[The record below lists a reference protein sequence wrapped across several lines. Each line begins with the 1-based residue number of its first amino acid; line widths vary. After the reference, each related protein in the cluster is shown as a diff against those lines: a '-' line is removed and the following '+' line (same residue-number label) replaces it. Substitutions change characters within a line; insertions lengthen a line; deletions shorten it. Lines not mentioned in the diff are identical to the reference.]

1 VTRLARA
8 ILGFAAGAAGALVAA
23 LGAAESL
30 SATIDRFDHL
40 RLGDAVAVR
49 DRTLSAG
56 RFTCALRSGR
66 AAPVRAGDEV
76 VGLFFEGEGTMVYVS
91 SDPVEG
97 PLVLFDTRKG
107 SGLKARKTDA
117 GVSIGDGFRRLLWLA
132 QGVEVPLIAGGESAP
147 SLAEAFRKERER
159 FARIHGAPLS
169 HDFALQR
176 LNAPSAP
183 LVWAEMEG
191 GREDL
196 VYELDRVD
204 HPSEA
209 LLILHASESR
219 DPELRKFLWPVALSH
234 QPVNRDA
241 RDPAPPRF
249 LLTSVD
255 VDLAATAGN
264 DATLAVTETFLPVGA
279 PVAALRLDLVG
290 TWYASAGSN
299 LSTRAERVR
308 AVTDESGRSLEFDHR
323 GDEIVVRLA
332 EPAPPDRPLTLRFE
346 IDGDFLI
353 RPGGDNYWELGVS
366 SWFPQPYLGEQA
378 YTFHAVVKVPPP
390 FVPFASGATARRA
403 VEDGRNV
410 VETRVDHPIQCA
422 VIIAGKYLT
431 HEEVRDGVTIRVATY
446 ALENESSMKALTG
459 VAAEVIAFYRSFL
472 GPFPFD
478 QFDIIEINDFGFGQ
492 APPGILFITQ
502 EAFDPRI
509 GDMTLLSARS
519 IARTFAHEIAHQY
532 WGIAVRIPGYSEQWL
547 GESFAEYCAA
557 LFLKERRGEAV
568 YGALVNQWKHAASF
582 AADAAPIPMASRVYV
597 KDDALQR
604 SEIRRGLLY
613 GKGPLLLDA
622 LRRDLG
628 DAEFLDLLRAYQ
640 KSHAWGFGSTRSVA
654 ALLAERTSRDFMP
667 FFDQYYWGMN
677 MPSPGSEKP

>member
-1 VTRLARA
+1 VTRRLRA
-8 ILGFAAGAAGALVAA
+8 IFGIVVGSAGALAA
-23 LGAAESL
+23 ARGACESL
-30 SATIDRFDHL
+30 AETIDRFDHL
-40 RLGDAVAVR
+40 RVGAAVLVR

-56 RFTCALRSGR
+56 RMTCTLRTGR

-76 VGLFFEGEGTMVYVS
+76 VGLFFEGEGTMAYVS
-91 SDPVEG
+91 TDPVEG

-107 SGLKARKTDA
+107 SGLKARKTEA
-117 GVSIGDGFRRLLWLA
+117 GVAVDDGFRHLLWIA
-132 QGVEVPLIAGGESAP
+132 AGVEVPEVAGDPAP
-147 SLAEAFRKERER
+147 SVAEAFRKEREK
-159 FARIHGAPLS
+159 FGRIHGAPLS

-176 LNAPSAP
+176 WNAPSAP
-183 LVWAEMEG
+183 LVWAEMDG

-209 LLILHASESR
+209 LLVLHSSESR
-219 DPELRKFLWPVALSH
+219 DSELRKFLWPVALSH
-234 QPVNRDA
+234 QPVDRDA

-255 VDLAATAGN
+255 LDLTASAGN
-264 DATLAVTETFLPVGA
+264 DATLSVLETFVPIGA
-279 PVAALRLDLVG
+279 PIAALRLDLVG
-290 TWYASAGSN
+290 TWYASSGAN
-299 LSTRAERVR
+299 LATRSEKVR
-308 AVTDESGRSLEFDHR
+308 AVTDADGRSLEFDHR

-332 EPAPPDRPLTLRFE
+332 EPAAPDRPVTLRFA

-378 YTFHAVVKVPPP
+378 YTFHALVRVPPP
-390 FVPFASGATARRA
+390 FIPFASGATVRRE
-403 VEDGRNV
+403 VENGRNL

-422 VIIAGKYLT
+422 VILAGKYAT

-446 ALENESSMKALTG
+446 ALENEPSMKALTS

-509 GDMTLLSARS
+509 GDMTVLSARS

-568 YGALVNQWKHAASF
+568 YGALVSQWKHAASF

-613 GKGPLLLDA
+613 GKGPLVLDA
-622 LRRDLG
+622 LRRELG
-628 DAEFLDLLRAYQ
+628 DAEFRDMLRAYQ
-640 KSHAWGFGSTRSVA
+640 ESHAWNFGSTRSVA
-654 ALLAERTSRDFMP
+654 ALLASRTSRDFMP

-677 MPSPGSEKP
+677 MPPASAKP

>member
-8 ILGFAAGAAGALVAA
+8 VLGFAAGAAGALAA
-23 LGAAESL
+23 ARGAAEGL
-30 SATIDRFDHL
+30 SGVIDRFDHI
-40 RLGDAVAVR
+40 RVGDAVAVR

-76 VGLFFEGEGTMVYVS
+76 VGLFFEGDGTMEYVS
-91 SDPVEG
+91 ADPVEA

-107 SGLKARKTDA
+107 SELKARKTDA
-117 GVSIGDGFRRLLWLA
+117 GVAIGDGFRRMLWLA
-132 QGVEVPLIAGGESAP
+132 QGVEVPAVPAGETAG
-147 SLAEAFRKERER
+147 SLADAFRRERER
-159 FARIHGAPLS
+159 FARMHAAPLS

-176 LNAPSAP
+176 LNAPAAP
-183 LVWAEMEG
+183 LVWVEMEG
-191 GREDL
+191 GKEDL

-209 LLILHASESR
+209 LMVLHASESR

-234 QPVNRDA
+234 QPVDRDA

-249 LLTSVD
+249 LLTAVD
-255 VDLAATAGN
+255 VGLTATAGN
-264 DATLAVTETFLPVGA
+264 DATLTVAETFVPVGA
-279 PVAALRLDLVG
+279 PIAVLRLDLVG
-290 TWYASAGSN
+290 TWYAASGSN
-299 LSTRAERVR
+299 LATRAERIR
-308 AVTDESGRSLEFDHR
+308 EVTDETGRALEFDHR
-323 GDEIVVRLA
+323 GDEVVVRLA
-332 EPAPPDRPLTLRFE
+332 EPAPPDRPVTLRFE
-346 IDGDFLI
+346 IEGDFLI

-390 FVPFASGATARRA
+390 FVPFASGGTLLRA
-403 VEDGRNV
+403 QENGLNV
-410 VETRVDHPIQCA
+410 VETRVAHPIQCA
-422 VIIAGKYLT
+422 VVLAGKYAM
-431 HEEVRDGVTIRVATY
+431 HEEIRDGITIRVATY
-446 ALENESSMKALTG
+446 ALENEPSMKALTG

-478 QFDIIEINDFGFGQ
+478 QFDVIEINDFGYGQ

-568 YGALVNQWKHAASF
+568 YGALVSQWRHAASF

-613 GKGPLLLDA
+613 GKGPLVLDA

-628 DAEFLDLLRAYQ
+628 DAEFLALLRAYQ
-640 KSHAWGFGSTRSVA
+640 ESHAWGFGSTRSVA
-654 ALLAERTSRDFMP
+654 ALLASRTSRDFMP
-667 FFDQYYWGMN
+667 FFDRYYWGMN
-677 MPSPGSEKP
+677 MPSGSEKP

>member
-8 ILGFAAGAAGALVAA
+8 ILGFAAGAAGALAVAPVV
-23 LGAAESL
+23 AESL
-30 SATIDRFDHL
+30 PAAIDRFDHL
-40 RLGDAVAVR
+40 RIGDAYAVR
-49 DRTLSAG
+49 DGTLSAG
-56 RFTCALRSGR
+56 RFTCTLRSGR

-76 VGLFFEGEGTMVYVS
+76 VGLFFEGDGTMEYVS
-91 SDPVEG
+91 SDPVEA

-107 SGLKARKTDA
+107 SGLKARKTDT
-117 GVSIGDGFRRLLWLA
+117 GVAIGDRFRRLLWLA
-132 QGVEVPLIAGGESAP
+132 QGIEAPQVPAGEPGP
-147 SLAEAFRKERER
+147 SLADAFRKERER
-159 FARIHGAPLS
+159 FARMHSAPLS

-176 LNAPSAP
+176 LNAPTSP
-183 LVWAEMEG
+183 LVWAELEG
-191 GREDL
+191 GKEDL

-209 LLILHASESR
+209 LMVLHTSESR

-234 QPVNRDA
+234 QPVDRDA

-255 VDLAATAGN
+255 VDLKASAGN
-264 DATLAVTETFLPVGA
+264 DATLSVAETFVPVGE
-279 PVAALRLDLVG
+279 PIAALRLDLVG
-290 TWYASAGSN
+290 TWYATSGSN
-299 LSTRAERVR
+299 LSTRTERVR
-308 AVTDESGRSLEFDHR
+308 AVTDEAGHPLEFDHR

-332 EPAPPDRPLTLRFE
+332 AQAPPDRPLTLRFE

-353 RPGGDNYWELGVS
+353 RPGGDNYWELGVT
-366 SWFPQPYLGEQA
+366 SWFPQPYLGEQG

-390 FVPFASGATARRA
+390 FVPFASGATVRRA
-403 VEDGRNV
+403 QEDGSNV
-410 VETRVDHPIQCA
+410 VETRVDRPVQAA
-422 VIIAGKYLT
+422 VILAGKYVI

-446 ALENESSMKALTG
+446 ALENETSMKALTG
-459 VAAEVIAFYRSFL
+459 VAAEVIAFYRGFL

-478 QFDIIEINDFGFGQ
+478 QFDIIEINDFGYGQ

-502 EAFDPRI
+502 EAFDPLV

-568 YGALVNQWKHAASF
+568 YGALVSQWKHAASF
-582 AADAAPIPMASRVYV
+582 AAEAAPIPMASRVYV

-613 GKGPLLLDA
+613 GKGPLVLDA

-628 DAEFLDLLRAYQ
+628 DTEFLGALRAYQ
-640 KSHAWGFGSTRSVA
+640 ESHAWTFGSTRSVA
-654 ALLAERTSRDFMP
+654 ALLASRTSRDFMP

-677 MPSPGSEKP
+677 MPSGSEKP

>member
-1 VTRLARA
+1 MTRLGRA
-8 ILGFAAGAAGALVAA
+8 ILGFAAVAAGALAA
-23 LGAAESL
+23 AGSAAETL
-30 SATIDRFDHL
+30 SATLDRFDHL
-40 RLGDAVAVR
+40 TVGDAVAIH

-56 RFTCALRSGR
+56 RFTCVLRKGR
-66 AAPVRAGDEV
+66 AAPVLAGDEV
-76 VGLFFEGEGTMVYVS
+76 VGLFFEGEGSMEYVS
-91 SDPVEG
+91 SDPVEA

-107 SGLKARKTDA
+107 SGLKARKTDGGIA
-117 GVSIGDGFRRLLWLA
+117 IVDGFRRLLWLA
-132 QGVEVPLIAGGESAP
+132 QGLEVPSVAGGEAAP
-147 SLAEAFRKERER
+147 GLAEALRKERAR
-159 FARIHGAPLS
+159 FARIHAAPLS

-191 GREDL
+191 GKEDL

-209 LLILHASESR
+209 LMILHASESS

-234 QPVNRDA
+234 QPVDRDA

-249 LLTSVD
+249 LLTAVD

-264 DATLAVTETFLPVGA
+264 DAKLEVTETFVPIGA
-279 PVAALRLDLVG
+279 AIAALRLDLVG
-290 TWYASAGSN
+290 TWYAASGSN
-299 LSTRAERVR
+299 LATRDEKVR
-308 AVTDESGRSLEFDHR
+308 AVTDGAGRSLEFDHR

-353 RPGGDNYWELGVS
+353 RPGGDNYWELGVTP
-366 SWFPQPYLGEQA
+366 WFPQPYLGEQA
-378 YTFHAVVKVPPP
+378 YTFHAVARVPPP
-390 FVPFASGATARRA
+390 FVPFASGATVRRA

-410 VETRVDHPIQCA
+410 VETRVDRPIQCA
-422 VIIAGKYLT
+422 VVIAGKYVT
-431 HEEVRDGVTIRVATY
+431 REEVRDGVTIRVATY
-446 ALENESSMKALTG
+446 ALENETSMKALTG
-459 VAAEVIAFYRSFL
+459 VAAEVIAFYRGFL

-478 QFDIIEINDFGFGQ
+478 QFDIIEINDFGYGQ

-502 EAFDPRI
+502 EAFDPRV

-557 LFLKERRGEAV
+557 LFLKQRRGEAV
-568 YGALVNQWKHAASF
+568 YGALVSQWKHAASF

-613 GKGPLLLDA
+613 GKGPLVLDA

-628 DAEFLDLLRAYQ
+628 DAAFLDVLGAYQ

-654 ALLAERTSRDFMP
+654 DLLAARTSRDFMP